1 MHRQDCPSFQH
12 VAALHPERV
21 IDADWADAAPAS
33 GGDTNVYAVDILV
46 DAQDRQGLLRD
57 ISDVLARERVNVT
70 AVRTQSKQGAAEMA
84 FTVEVAD
91 TKRLNQALHHIQQ
104 VNGVLSA
111 RRG

>member
-1 MHRQDCPSFQH
+1 M
-12 VAALHPERV
+12 
-21 IDADWADAAPAS
+21 
-33 GGDTNVYAVDILV
+33 YAVDILV

-70 AVRTQSKQGAAEMA
+70 AVRTQSKQGSAEMA

-91 TKRLNQALHHIQQ
+91 LKRLNQALHHIAL
-104 VNGVLSA
+104 VNGVLNA